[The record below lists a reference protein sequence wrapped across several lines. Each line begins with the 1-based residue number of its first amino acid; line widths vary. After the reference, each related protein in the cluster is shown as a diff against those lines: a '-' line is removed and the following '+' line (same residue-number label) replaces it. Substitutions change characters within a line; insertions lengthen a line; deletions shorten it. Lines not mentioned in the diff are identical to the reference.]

1 MMWKEVIREETVQNT
16 ILRSG
21 LRLLH
26 QPAWYR
32 GKDRKALLELS
43 EHLQRVMQLHLKTEN
58 LVVGIPGYGKEV
70 TLLEVDEPVFVPHH
84 KVEQI
89 VESAEGYYIKL
100 KVIKTI

>member
-1 MMWKEVIREETVQNT
+1 
-16 ILRSG
+16 
-21 LRLLH
+21 
-26 QPAWYR
+26 
-32 GKDRKALLELS
+32 
-43 EHLQRVMQLHLKTEN
+43 MQLHLKTEN

-70 TLLEVDEPVFVPHH
+70 TLLEVDEPVFVPNH